1 MSEKNNASIAEK
13 TIQLNELVAWFDGDE
28 FELEQAIDKFAA
40 AEKLAAEIEAD
51 LLAMK
56 NNITVLKKKF
66 NEAE

>member
-1 MSEKNNASIAEK
+1 MSNKSNASIAEK

>member
-1 MSEKNNASIAEK
+1 MSDKSNSSIAEK
-13 TIQLNELVAWFDGDE
+13 TIQLNELVSWFDGDE
-28 FELEQAIDKFAA
+28 FELEKAIDKFAE

>member
-1 MSEKNNASIAEK
+1 MSDKSKASIAEK

-28 FELEQAIDKFAA
+28 FELEQAIDKFAE

-51 LLAMK
+51 LSAMK

>member
-1 MSEKNNASIAEK
+1 MSDKSNASIAEK

-28 FELEQAIDKFAA
+28 FELEQAIDKFAE

-51 LLAMK
+51 LSAMK

>member
-1 MSEKNNASIAEK
+1 MSDKNKTSIAEK

-28 FELEQAIDKFAA
+28 FELEQAIDKFAE
-40 AEKLAAEIEAD
+40 AEKLASEIETD
-51 LLAMK
+51 LVAMK

>member
-1 MSEKNNASIAEK
+1 MSDKSKTSIAEK

-28 FELEQAIDKFAA
+28 FELEQAIDKFAE
-40 AEKLAAEIEAD
+40 AEKLATEIEAD
-51 LLAMK
+51 LTAMK

>member
-1 MSEKNNASIAEK
+1 MSDKSNASIAEK
-13 TIQLNELVAWFDGDE
+13 TIQLNELVAWLAGDE
-28 FELEQAIDKFAA
+28 FEIEKAIDKYAE